1 MARQLVE
8 KYTFSP
14 DVANAGYVKFPGKV
28 DATQLLIIANKTSQT
43 NIYAIGDPTRGG
55 TVTYSATEDAGFF
68 SEQEGVTT
76 VTFNYDTS
84 TMSANDKIAIYTD
97 APKQIGNIVRPYAF
111 GVDAIERMR
120 VANPQSLIDAD
131 FEYGLQPTK
140 WQNYS
145 DVRNI
150 PGIYEKPG
158 LDLFLSDITSNTA
171 SPSLMTVT
179 TSTPHGLTVN
189 DPVII
194 YGLTGTSNYA
204 RAEGAFVINTVPS
217 IYTFTYYAKGIVGTS
232 GNPGTSVYSA
242 SSYGR
247 RGGFYTGSDLPIESV
262 TSNGANPSVITVT
275 CSANHGLVAGAPL
288 IGIASSTGTNHALLT
303 GNFFAESVPSST
315 TFTFTAR
322 VGGAVASSGIN
333 MIMYTRSDAFVLHR
347 PFDGGVNLG
356 AFVPSHGASISRQT
370 KKYMRYQSGKGILWT
385 SGVLFNPVMNL
396 DQISAASTTPG
407 SLITVSTELDHCL
420 QVGAVVKIDGVVT
433 SGYNGIYGINTIVNE
448 NTFTLVAAST
458 LGSTTAVITNLPRV
472 TLKNWHGA
480 SVRMGPFDDQNGLFW
495 EFDGRELAVVKRSA
509 TYQLSG
515 FCTVTPGSQAV
526 TATSGRFTQ
535 QLKVGDR
542 IVIRG
547 MTYMVGSIT
556 SDNALTINPAY
567 RGVNTSS
574 GIKLSTVIDTR
585 VPQSEFNIDK
595 IDGTGISGYNI
606 NLNKMQMMGIAFSW
620 YGAGFIDFMCRGP
633 DGNMI
638 LVHRMKQNNIND
650 EAYMRTGNATVRY
663 QTINESVIDTLS
675 DSITQSATTVPLND
689 VSRFPATGGTV
700 LIENECINF
709 TGINT
714 GANTLTGCTRGA
726 TFDLFVGGVNKSFS
740 GGSATQHNYGNGR
753 TSVTL
758 ISCTAAPTLN
768 HWGSSY
774 IMDGG
779 FDTDRG
785 YYFSYAALNQTIPTG
800 DAHTV
805 FFIRLAPSVSNS
817 ISGTLG
823 DRDLLN
829 RSQLLLQKLQV
840 QSNQSVQV
848 YGILNPGNI
857 QSGSELTWTSV
868 NTSALG
874 SQPSF
879 AQVAEGVTYAA
890 TPGEQIFS
898 TLGQPNGFSEIDLSQ
913 LKELSNSA
921 IGGYNNFPDGP
932 DVLGIVVKNL
942 TIGTTL
948 FNVTKTTTDSSSKYR
963 INGYNNPTLTV
974 YRGQTYTFELAGG
987 VLNGTVAVSGTA
999 GQFTCGASALAVG
1012 DRIRITGTL
1021 GGTGTITDYVTGN
1034 EYKVSAVTGTS
1045 PSITGFTLTTTA
1057 DAAITTTAG
1066 TLTGLTYSTSNPFGN
1081 HPLWIKTTDTIGTGD
1096 AYSTGVTNNGGNY
1109 GQTITWTV
1117 DIDAPDTLYYHCQY
1131 HTADHGPIS
1140 VLDRDPA
1147 NVNINLFWSE
1157 AQA

>member
-8 KYTFSP
+8 KYIFSP
-14 DVANAGYVKFPGKV
+14 DVANSGYVKFPGKV
-28 DATQLLIIANKTSQT
+28 DATQLLIIANKTAQN

-55 TVTYSATEDAGFF
+55 TVVYSASEDAGFF
-68 SEQEGVTT
+68 TEQVGVTT
-76 VTFNYDTS
+76 VTFTYDTS
-84 TMSANDKIAIYTD
+84 TMASTDKIAIYTD
-97 APKQIGNIVRPYAF
+97 APKNIGNIVRPYAM

-140 WQNYS
+140 WQNYF
-145 DVRNI
+145 DIRNI

-158 LDLFLSDITSNTA
+158 LDLFLYDVTTNGA
-171 SPSLMTVT
+171 SPSLITVT
-179 TSTPHGLTVN
+179 TTAAHGLSVN
-189 DPVII
+189 DPVIL
-194 YGLTGTSNYA
+194 YGLTGTTNYA
-204 RAEGAFVINTVPS
+204 RAEGAFIINSVPTTTSFTYFAKGVVGTNGLS
-217 IYTFTYYAKGIVGTS
+217 IYGS
-232 GNPGTSVYSA
+232 

-247 RGGFYTGSDLPIESV
+247 RGGFYSGSSLPISQIS
-262 TSNGANPSVITVT
+262 SNGANPSVITVT
-275 CSANHGLVAGAPL
+275 CGANHGLVAGAPL
-288 IGIASSTGTNHALLT
+288 VGIAVSTGTNHNLLT
-303 GNFFAESVPSST
+303 GNFFAETITSRNQ
-315 TFTFTAR
+315 FTFTAR
-322 VGGAVASSGIN
+322 VGGAVQNSSIN
-333 MIMYTRSDAFVLHR
+333 ATIYTRSDAFVLHR
-347 PFDGGVNLG
+347 PFDGGVQLG
-356 AFVPSHGASISRQT
+356 NFVPSHGASVSRQT
-370 KKYMRYQSGKGILWT
+370 KKYMRYQSGKGVLWT

-396 DQISAASTTPG
+396 DQISAAATAPG
-407 SLITVSTELDHCL
+407 SLITVTTELDHGL
-420 QVGAVVKIDGVVT
+420 QAGCTVQITGVVT
-433 SGYNGIYGINTIVNE
+433 SGYNGTYGINTVTNE
-448 NTFTLVAAST
+448 NTFTLIAAET

-495 EFDGRELAVVKRSA
+495 EFDGRELAVVKRSS

-515 FCTVTPGSQAV
+515 FCTLTPGSQSV

-547 MTYMVGSIT
+547 MTYMVGTIDD
-556 SDNALTINPAY
+556 DNTLTINPAY
-567 RGVNTSS
+567 RGINPSS
-574 GIKLSTVIDTR
+574 GIKIATVIDTR
-585 VPQSEFNIDK
+585 VPQSQFNIDTL
-595 IDGTGISGYNI
+595 DGNGISGYNI

-638 LVHRMKQNNIND
+638 LAHRMKQNNIND

-663 QTINESVIDTLS
+663 QTINESVVGTLAS
-675 DSITQSATTVPLND
+675 SINSSVTTIPVTD
-689 VSRFPATGGTV
+689 VSRFPVNGGTV
-700 LIENECINF
+700 LIESEYINF
-709 TGINT
+709 TSINT

-726 TFDLFVGGVNKSFS
+726 SFQLFLGGTLKTFT
-740 GGSATQHNYGNGR
+740 GGSAASHAAGNGF

-785 YYFSYAALNQTIPTG
+785 YYFNYASLNQTIPTG

-817 ISGTLG
+817 IAGSFG
-823 DRDLLN
+823 DRDLIN

-840 QSNQSVQV
+840 QSDQSVQV

-857 QSGSELTWTSV
+857 DATDLTWTSV
-868 NTSALG
+868 NTSSLG

-879 AQVAEGVTYAA
+879 AQIANGITYEA

-898 TLGQPNGFSEIDLSQ
+898 TLGQPNGFSEIDLSS
-913 LKELSNSA
+913 LKELTNSA

-948 FNVTKTTTDSSSKYR
+948 FNVTKTTTDSASKYR
-963 INGYNNPTLTV
+963 INGYNNPTITV
-974 YRGQTYTFELAGG
+974 YRGQTYTFNLDSGTI
-987 VLNGTVAVSGTA
+987 NGTVAISNTVGE
-999 GQFTCGASALAVG
+999 FTCSASTLAVG
-1012 DRIRITGTL
+1012 NIIKITGTL
-1021 GGTGTITDYVTGN
+1021 GGTGAITGYTSGT
-1034 EYKVSAVTGTS
+1034 EYKVSAITGTS
-1045 PSITGFTLTTTA
+1045 PSVTAFTLTTTA
-1057 DAAITTTAG
+1057 DAAIVTTIG
-1066 TLTGLTYSTSNPFGN
+1066 TLTGLTYTTNNPFGN
-1081 HPLWIKTTDTIGTGD
+1081 HPFWIKTAQSTGTGD
-1096 AYSTGVTNNGGNY
+1096 AYNTGVTGNGATY

-1117 DIDAPDTLYYHCQY
+1117 DIDAPDTLYYNCQL
-1131 HTADHGPIS
+1131 HTADRGTIT
-1140 VLDRDPA
+1140 VLDRAPA
-1147 NVNINLFWSE
+1147 NVNVNLFWSE